1 MFKKYSSYLLLANML
16 YQYVIF
22 FSWYLGNTQIQI
34 ESAFSLGMIAF
45 ISGLIF
51 ILFIHIVYFPRKL
64 NNSATIPTFPP
75 LIMLFYFNIGFF
87 IGISNLY
94 VIKLYKLPVFLDSVR
109 SPELGGVVILV
120 SFILIFLSVGL
131 FRQNTEDP
139 NPTTQS
145 NKLITTGI
153 YKYIRNPM
161 YLALVVFQIGL
172 GISLSFLHIS
182 LMSIFTMITLHY
194 FVIKREETY
203 LKKLFGVDYESY
215 ITKSKRWI

>member
-1 MFKKYSSYLLLANML
+1 ML
-16 YQYVIF
+16 YQYTIF

-34 ESAFSLGMIAF
+34 ESAFSLGVVAF
-45 ISGLIF
+45 ISGLAF
-51 ILFIHIVYFPRKL
+51 ILFIHISYFPRVL

-75 LIMLFYFNIGFF
+75 LIMLFYFNLGFF

-94 VIKLYKLPVFLDSVR
+94 VTQLYELPVFLDFLR
-109 SPELGGVVILV
+109 SPELGGLVVLV
-120 SFILIFLSVGL
+120 SFILIYSSVRL

-161 YLALVVFQIGL
+161 YLALVLFQIGL

-182 LMSIFTMITLHY
+182 IMSIFTAITLHY

-203 LKKLFGVDYESY
+203 LKKSFGANYESY
-215 ITKSKRWI
+215 KTKSRRWI

>member
-1 MFKKYSSYLLLANML
+1 MFKKYSSYLLLANKL
-16 YQYVIF
+16 YQYAIF

-34 ESAFSLGMIAF
+34 ESSFSLGMIAF
-45 ISGLIF
+45 ISGLVF
-51 ILFIHIVYFPRKL
+51 ILFIHIAYFPREL
-64 NNSATIPTFPP
+64 SNSATIPTFPP

-87 IGISNLY
+87 VGISNLY
-94 VIKLYKLPVFLDSVR
+94 VVQLYKLPVFLDFLR
-109 SPELGGVVILV
+109 SPELGGSVILV
-120 SFILIFLSVGL
+120 SFTLIFLSVGL

-139 NPTTQS
+139 NPITQT

-161 YLALVVFQIGL
+161 YLALVIFQIGL

-182 LMSIFTMITLHY
+182 LMSIFTIITLHY

-203 LKKLFGVDYESY
+203 LKNLFGADYESY
-215 ITKSKRWI
+215 KAKSRRWI

>member
-1 MFKKYSSYLLLANML
+1 ML
-16 YQYVIF
+16 YQYAIF

-45 ISGLIF
+45 ISGLVF
-51 ILFIHIVYFPRKL
+51 ILFIHIAYFPKEL
-64 NNSATIPTFPP
+64 NNSATVPTFPP
-75 LIMLFYFNIGFF
+75 LIMLFYFNLGFF

-94 VIKLYKLPVFLDSVR
+94 VIQLYKLPVFLDSLR
-109 SPELGGVVILV
+109 SPELGGLVVLV
-120 SFILIFLSVGL
+120 SFVLIFLSVGL

-139 NPTTQS
+139 NPVTQS

-161 YLALVVFQIGL
+161 YLALVIFQIGL

-182 LMSIFTMITLHY
+182 LMSIFTAITLHY
-194 FVIKREETY
+194 FVIKKEETY
-203 LKKLFGVDYESY
+203 LLDLFGVDYESY
-215 ITKSKRWI
+215 KARSRRWI

>member
-1 MFKKYSSYLLLANML
+1 ML
-16 YQYVIF
+16 YQYAIF

-45 ISGLIF
+45 ISGLVF
-51 ILFIHIVYFPRKL
+51 ILFIHIAYFPREL

-94 VIKLYKLPVFLDSVR
+94 VIQLYKLPVFLDSLR
-109 SPELGGVVILV
+109 SPELGGPIILV

-139 NPTTQS
+139 NPITQT

-161 YLALVVFQIGL
+161 YLALVIFQIGL

-182 LMSIFTMITLHY
+182 LMSIFTIITLHY

>member
-1 MFKKYSSYLLLANML
+1 
-16 YQYVIF
+16 
-22 FSWYLGNTQIQI
+22 
-34 ESAFSLGMIAF
+34 
-45 ISGLIF
+45 
-51 ILFIHIVYFPRKL
+51 
-64 NNSATIPTFPP
+64 
-75 LIMLFYFNIGFF
+75 MLFYFNLGFF

-94 VIKLYKLPVFLDSVR
+94 VIQLYELPIFLDFLR
-109 SPELGGVVILV
+109 SPALGGLVVLV
-120 SFILIFLSVGL
+120 SFILIYSSVGL

-161 YLALVVFQIGL
+161 YLALVLFQIGL

-182 LMSIFTMITLHY
+182 IMSIFTAITLHY

-203 LKKLFGVDYESY
+203 LKKSFGANYESY
-215 ITKSKRWI
+215 KTKSRRWI

>member
-1 MFKKYSSYLLLANML
+1 
-16 YQYVIF
+16 
-22 FSWYLGNTQIQI
+22 
-34 ESAFSLGMIAF
+34 MIAF
-45 ISGLIF
+45 ISGLLF
-51 ILFIHIVYFPRKL
+51 ILFIHISYFPREL

-75 LIMLFYFNIGFF
+75 LIMLFYFNLGFF

-94 VIKLYKLPVFLDSVR
+94 VIQLYKLPVFLDSLR
-109 SPELGGVVILV
+109 SPELGGLVIFV

-139 NPTTQS
+139 NPITQS
-145 NKLITTGI
+145 NKLITSGI

-161 YLALVVFQIGL
+161 YLALVILQIGL

-182 LMSIFTMITLHY
+182 LMSIFTAITLHY

-203 LKKLFGVDYESY
+203 LKNLLELIMKA
-215 ITKSKRWI
+215 TKQNQEDGFDCICF

>member
-1 MFKKYSSYLLLANML
+1 ML
-16 YQYVIF
+16 YQYAIF
-22 FSWYLGNTQIQI
+22 FSWYLGDTQMQI

-45 ISGLIF
+45 ISGLVF
-51 ILFIHIVYFPRKL
+51 ILFIHIAYFPREL
-64 NNSATIPTFPP
+64 NNSAAIPTFPP

-94 VIKLYKLPVFLDSVR
+94 VIQLYKLPVFLNSLR
-109 SPELGGVVILV
+109 SPELGGSVILV

-131 FRQNTEDP
+131 FRKNTEDP
-139 NPTTQS
+139 NPITQT

-161 YLALVVFQIGL
+161 YLALVIFQIGL

-182 LMSIFTMITLHY
+182 LMSIFTIITLHY
-194 FVIKREETY
+194 LIIKREETY

-215 ITKSKRWI
+215 KTKSKRWI

>member
-1 MFKKYSSYLLLANML
+1 ML
-16 YQYVIF
+16 YQYTIF

-34 ESAFSLGMIAF
+34 ESAFSLGVVAF
-45 ISGLIF
+45 ISGLAF
-51 ILFIHIVYFPRKL
+51 ILFVHISYFPREL

-75 LIMLFYFNIGFF
+75 LIMLFYFNLGFF

-94 VIKLYKLPVFLDSVR
+94 VVQLYELPLFLDFLR
-109 SPELGGVVILV
+109 SPELGGLVVLV

-139 NPTTQS
+139 NPTTQT
-145 NKLITTGI
+145 NRLITTGI

-161 YLALVVFQIGL
+161 YLALVIFQIGL

-182 LMSIFTMITLHY
+182 IMSIFTAITLHY

-203 LKKLFGVDYESY
+203 LKNLFGADYDSY
-215 ITKSKRWI
+215 KTKSRRWI

>member
-1 MFKKYSSYLLLANML
+1 ML
-16 YQYVIF
+16 YQYAIF

-34 ESAFSLGMIAF
+34 ESAFSLGVIAF
-45 ISGLIF
+45 ISGLVF
-51 ILFIHIVYFPRKL
+51 ILFIHISYFPREL

-94 VIKLYKLPVFLDSVR
+94 VIQLYKLPVFLDYLR
-109 SPELGGVVILV
+109 SPELGGSVILV
-120 SFILIFLSVGL
+120 SFVLIFLSVGL

-139 NPTTQS
+139 NPVTQT
-145 NKLITTGI
+145 NRLITNGI

-161 YLALVVFQIGL
+161 YLALVIFQIGL

-182 LMSIFTMITLHY
+182 LMSIFTIITLHY

-215 ITKSKRWI
+215 KTKSKRWI

>member
-1 MFKKYSSYLLLANML
+1 ML
-16 YQYVIF
+16 YQYIIF

-34 ESAFSLGMIAF
+34 ESAFSLGVVAF
-45 ISGLIF
+45 ISGLAF
-51 ILFIHIVYFPRKL
+51 ILFIHISYFPREL

-75 LIMLFYFNIGFF
+75 LIMLFYFNLGFF

-94 VIKLYKLPVFLDSVR
+94 VTQLYELPVFLDFLR
-109 SPELGGVVILV
+109 SPGLGGLVVLV
-120 SFILIFLSVGL
+120 SFMLIYLSVGL

-161 YLALVVFQIGL
+161 YLALVLFQIGL

-182 LMSIFTMITLHY
+182 VMSIFTAITLHY

-203 LKKLFGVDYESY
+203 LKNSFGADYESY
-215 ITKSKRWI
+215 KKKSRRWI

>member
-1 MFKKYSSYLLLANML
+1 ML
-16 YQYVIF
+16 YQYAIF

-45 ISGLIF
+45 ISGLVF
-51 ILFIHIVYFPRKL
+51 ILFIHIAYFPREL

-75 LIMLFYFNIGFF
+75 LIMLFYFNLGFF

-94 VIKLYKLPVFLDSVR
+94 VIQLYKLPVFLDSLR
-109 SPELGGVVILV
+109 SPELGGSVILV

-139 NPTTQS
+139 NPITQS
-145 NKLITTGI
+145 NKLITNGI

-161 YLALVVFQIGL
+161 YLALVIFQIGL

-182 LMSIFTMITLHY
+182 LMSIFTIITLHY

-215 ITKSKRWI
+215 KTKSRRWI

>member
-1 MFKKYSSYLLLANML
+1 MF
-16 YQYVIF
+16 YQYSIF
-22 FSWYLGNTQIQI
+22 FSWYLGNSQIQI

-45 ISGLIF
+45 ISGLVF
-51 ILFIHIVYFPRKL
+51 ILFIHIVYFPTEL

-94 VIKLYKLPVFLDSVR
+94 VIQLYKLPVFLDSLR
-109 SPELGGVVILV
+109 SPELGGPIILV

-139 NPTTQS
+139 NPVTQS

-161 YLALVVFQIGL
+161 YLALVIFQIGL

-182 LMSIFTMITLHY
+182 LMSILTIITLHY
-194 FVIKREETY
+194 FVIKREEAY

-215 ITKSKRWI
+215 KTKSKRWI

>member
-1 MFKKYSSYLLLANML
+1 ML
-16 YQYVIF
+16 YQYAIF

-45 ISGLIF
+45 ISGLVF
-51 ILFIHIVYFPRKL
+51 ILFIHIAYFPREL

-75 LIMLFYFNIGFF
+75 LIMLFYFNLGFF

-94 VIKLYKLPVFLDSVR
+94 VIQLYKLPVFLDSLR
-109 SPELGGVVILV
+109 SPELGGLVILV

-139 NPTTQS
+139 NPITQS

-161 YLALVVFQIGL
+161 YLALVIFQIGL

-182 LMSIFTMITLHY
+182 LMSIFTIITLHY

-215 ITKSKRWI
+215 KTKSRRWI

>member
-1 MFKKYSSYLLLANML
+1 ML
-16 YQYVIF
+16 YQYAIF

-34 ESAFSLGMIAF
+34 ESAFSLGVVAF
-45 ISGLIF
+45 ISGLAF
-51 ILFIHIVYFPRKL
+51 ILLIHISYFPGEL

-75 LIMLFYFNIGFF
+75 LIMLFYFNLGFF
-87 IGISNLY
+87 VGISNLY
-94 VIKLYKLPVFLDSVR
+94 VAQLYELPVFLDFLR
-109 SPELGGVVILV
+109 SPELGGLVVLV
-120 SFILIFLSVGL
+120 SFVLIYSSVGL
-131 FRQNTEDP
+131 FRQNAEDP

-161 YLALVVFQIGL
+161 YLALVLFQIGL

-182 LMSIFTMITLHY
+182 IMSIFTAITLHY

-203 LKKLFGVDYESY
+203 LKNSFGADYESY
-215 ITKSKRWI
+215 KKKSRRWI

>member
-1 MFKKYSSYLLLANML
+1 ML
-16 YQYVIF
+16 YQYTIF

-34 ESAFSLGMIAF
+34 ESAFSLGVVAF
-45 ISGLIF
+45 ISGLAF
-51 ILFIHIVYFPRKL
+51 ILFIHISYFPRVL

-75 LIMLFYFNIGFF
+75 LIMLLYFNLGFF

-94 VIKLYKLPVFLDSVR
+94 VTQLYELPVFLDFLR
-109 SPELGGVVILV
+109 SPELGGLVVLV
-120 SFILIFLSVGL
+120 SFILIYSSVRL

-161 YLALVVFQIGL
+161 YLALVIFQIGL

-182 LMSIFTMITLHY
+182 LMSIFTIITLHY

-203 LKKLFGVDYESY
+203 LCNLFGVDYESY
-215 ITKSKRWI
+215 KAKSRRWI

>member
-16 YQYVIF
+16 YQYAIF
-22 FSWYLGNTQIQI
+22 FSWYLSNTQIQI

-45 ISGLIF
+45 ISGLVF
-51 ILFIHIVYFPRKL
+51 VLFIHIAYFPKEL

-94 VIKLYKLPVFLDSVR
+94 VVQLYKLPVFLDFLR
-109 SPELGGVVILV
+109 SPELGGSVILV
-120 SFILIFLSVGL
+120 SFTLIFLSVGL

-139 NPTTQS
+139 NPITQT

-161 YLALVVFQIGL
+161 YLALVIFQIGL

-182 LMSIFTMITLHY
+182 LMSIFTIITLHY

>member
-1 MFKKYSSYLLLANML
+1 ML
-16 YQYVIF
+16 YQYAIF

-34 ESAFSLGMIAF
+34 ESAFALGVIAF
-45 ISGLIF
+45 VSGLVF
-51 ILFIHIVYFPRKL
+51 ILFIHITYFPREL
-64 NNSATIPTFPP
+64 NNSAAVPTFPP
-75 LIMLFYFNIGFF
+75 LIMLFYFNLGFF

-94 VIKLYKLPVFLDSVR
+94 VIQLYKLPVFLDYLR
-109 SPELGGVVILV
+109 SPELGGSVILV

-139 NPTTQS
+139 NPITQT
-145 NKLITTGI
+145 NRLITNGI

-161 YLALVVFQIGL
+161 YLALVIFQIGL

-182 LMSIFTMITLHY
+182 LMSIFTIITLHY

>member
-1 MFKKYSSYLLLANML
+1 ML
-16 YQYVIF
+16 YQYAIF
-22 FSWYLGNTQIQI
+22 FGWYLSNTQIQI
-34 ESAFSLGMIAF
+34 ESAFSLGVIAF
-45 ISGLIF
+45 VSGLVF
-51 ILFIHIVYFPRKL
+51 ILFIHITYFPREL
-64 NNSATIPTFPP
+64 NNSATVPTFPP
-75 LIMLFYFNIGFF
+75 LIMLFYFNLGFF

-94 VIKLYKLPVFLDSVR
+94 VIQLYKLPVFLDSLR
-109 SPELGGVVILV
+109 SPELGGLVVLV
-120 SFILIFLSVGL
+120 SFVLIFLSVGL

-139 NPTTQS
+139 NPVTQS

-161 YLALVVFQIGL
+161 YLALVIFQIGL

-182 LMSIFTMITLHY
+182 LMSIFTIITLHY

-215 ITKSKRWI
+215 KAKSRRWI